1 MASSGSALFGCF
13 GNQQDK
19 ILPLYF
25 FFLFFWP
32 NPTEKKIKNS
42 SQMGGK
48 LTVGLAAPQPG
59 CCRSHLRSDA
69 LAAQGW
75 TRREEISL
83 QGQDGGRHLG
93 RADRTHLPVIPL
105 IFHSNVPSSH
115 PRLPLAEVKDFSL
128 PSCQPGK
135 E

>member
-19 ILPLYF
+19 ILPLFFYF
-25 FFLFFWP
+25 FFWP

-69 LAAQGW
+69 PAAQGW
-75 TRREEISL
+75 TRGRETSL
-83 QGQDGGRHLG
+83 QGRDGGRHLG
-93 RADRTHLPVIPL
+93 RADPTHLPVVHL
-105 IFHSNVPSSH
+105 IFHRNAPSIH
-115 PRLPLAEVKDFSL
+115 PKLSLPEVKDFSP